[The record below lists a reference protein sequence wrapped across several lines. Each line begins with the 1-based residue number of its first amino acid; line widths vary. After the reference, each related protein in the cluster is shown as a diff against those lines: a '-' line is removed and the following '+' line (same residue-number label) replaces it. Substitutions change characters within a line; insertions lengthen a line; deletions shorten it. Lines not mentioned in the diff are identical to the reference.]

1 MCEEE
6 GANLVHFLMSK
17 ALTTYDPQYEN
28 VHNWSYRDIACLP
41 QAKQKLWQLACQE
54 ELDMLHKC
62 KVFELVDCPRDQKV
76 IKNQWVFDMK
86 SDG

>member
-1 MCEEE
+1 MCKEG
-6 GANLVHFLMSK
+6 GANLVHFLMGK

-54 ELDMLHKC
+54 ELYMLHKC
-62 KVFELVDCPRDQKV
+62 KVFELIDCPRDQKV